1 MEHLKVAKRI
11 EGFPGGSDGKE
22 YTCNSGHHGV
32 GKIKWRRE
40 WLPTSVFLPGEL
52 NGQRSL
58 AGYNPWGSQT
68 VRHDCVTNTSHLK
81 NMPDSSLN
89 P

>member
-58 AGYNPWGSQT
+58 VGHSPCGHKESDMT
-68 VRHDCVTNTSHLK
+68 E
-81 NMPDSSLN
+81 
-89 P
+89 